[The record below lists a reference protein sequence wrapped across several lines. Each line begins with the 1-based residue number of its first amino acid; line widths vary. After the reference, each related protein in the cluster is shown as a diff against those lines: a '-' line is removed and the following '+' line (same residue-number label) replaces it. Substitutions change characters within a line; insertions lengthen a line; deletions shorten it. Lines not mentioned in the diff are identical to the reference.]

1 VRRSRVQTSI
11 ERALVPLLEPGEQLR
26 AGSAVWMADRR
37 EHVPLVFTSRA
48 VYLLA
53 LTSQRL
59 LVFDTPRRS
68 RPVLEADLLLAKPH
82 DAFTLRHVSRLL
94 PLLQLRV
101 SMGARELV
109 MEFRPR
115 DRAAGRAVATAL
127 RAAQLGGRDGATPD
141 AAAGASR

>member
-1 VRRSRVQTSI
+1 
-11 ERALVPLLEPGEQLR
+11 
-26 AGSAVWMADRR
+26 MADRR

-53 LTSQRL
+53 LTNQRL
-59 LVFDTPRRS
+59 LVFDTPRRG

-94 PLLQLRV
+94 PLLQLRI

-127 RAAQLGGRDGATPD
+127 RAAHRGAQNGEASD
-141 AAAGASR
+141 AAAGVSR